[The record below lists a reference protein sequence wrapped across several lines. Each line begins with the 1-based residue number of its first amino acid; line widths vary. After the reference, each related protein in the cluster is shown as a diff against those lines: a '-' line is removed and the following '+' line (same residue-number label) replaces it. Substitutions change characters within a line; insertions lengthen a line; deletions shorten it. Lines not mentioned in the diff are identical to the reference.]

1 LGKTFKINGKKTEKY
16 NRKGL
21 CEPITHIITFLKL
34 YFPHKYRRITEYLLE
49 IFIPYGINTRNHF
62 KLAES
67 NVITENHKLCLYH
80 LDECSTQLEFN
91 INSRNFEHAI
101 LIIAF
106 ITFYIAQLTVAI
118 LQIINNRSTKR
129 QDKRNEDLK
138 KKIEKEIYEQITKEK
153 LENEIKERIY
163 KEFLK
168 EKTGKEE

>member
-1 LGKTFKINGKKTEKY
+1 M
-16 NRKGL
+16 
-21 CEPITHIITFLKL
+21 
-34 YFPHKYRRITEYLLE
+34 
-49 IFIPYGINTRNHF
+49 
-62 KLAES
+62 
-67 NVITENHKLCLYH
+67 CLYH

-118 LQIINNRSTKR
+118 LQIINNKSTKR